1 MSNLYEKSP
10 VPAGAKGDAPEEKT
24 NTLRSRAIARVMD
37 LISEGPIKGLVGDK
51 KGIYINEIN
60 WENKDN
66 QENFDGLT
74 ADFRYGDSTQTAI
87 AGFPAVERE
96 FGMGQSITKG
106 GVPAGAPALSPEIQI
121 NDSLVDA
128 VRVTLQINGLVET
141 QKDGDMIGTTVTIAI
156 DVKNASTSYA
166 EVVRNTI
173 SGKTT
178 SAYERAYRITLPKDE
193 GLANLGAPFKIRVRR
208 ITADSDEIKLQNG
221 TQLSHYTEII
231 DHKLSYPDTA
241 YIGMTFDS
249 RLFKDGVPSRQYLI
263 DGLKMQVPSNYYPDG
278 GTIENY
284 VPLSQNFTTATWNK
298 SNVASPVTANNI
310 TAPDGELTGQLIV
323 PNATVAQHFISP
335 AATITGI
342 PAAIDHVSSVY
353 VKRNDLSC
361 GGARFEVYAYNGV
374 ASFGQYSVAIDFA
387 TGIGT
392 YASSNI
398 PANGGRNV
406 GWGVDD
412 VGNGWYRLWL
422 AGFPSSTVSS
432 LLPRVF
438 VQNASKV
445 ESFAGNAVTAYCSV
459 WGFQIHKG
467 TIPYQYLANATTAK
481 ITGPSAPRFYDGAWD
496 GTFKIAFTDNPAWV
510 LYMLLTHPRIGLGQW
525 VKESLVDKWTL
536 YSLAKYC
543 DELVP
548 NGYGSTEPR
557 FTYNGV
563 IRNRDDAYTVIQSIA
578 SMFRGIIYW
587 GAGSTLVAW
596 DAPKDPSVL
605 VTPANVIEGMFDYK
619 GVGWKARHSAALVK
633 WNDPDNLYKDAVEV
647 VEDQDLI
654 LQFGWKP
661 IETNAIGCTSR
672 GQAYRWGKWILYTEK
687 YETETVTYK
696 ASFDHMIKD
705 GTAVMPG
712 DIIKIMDPSYAGV
725 RNGGRV
731 VRTVR
736 NYLLR
741 SDQHADATW
750 TKTNVTVTSNPLIRQ
765 NIAFDQVF
773 ETATTAGH
781 NIQQL
786 ANLTTL
792 GIAAGTVH
800 NFSCYLTQPLT
811 GAVPFAQIY
820 IGSNL
825 TTTLFSRFNINL
837 ATGAYTIAAEAGF
850 NFENVQVTKIGGV
863 GEPPIWFVSFDFTT
877 LAVPVGGDS
886 LNLHIKALDAAQAV
900 SYLGVATNSFYV
912 AGSQISPGSGVVGRI
927 ATLGTVRHAL
937 LLDNPVTIL
946 DSSVSTISVVLPNG
960 TVEDRTVTSPSGN
973 TDLIEVNSDF
983 SVDPANGAMW
993 IISSDEVQPR
1003 LFRVLSIR
1011 EQEDNIVEVTAL
1023 YHNPDKFAMVEQDL
1037 VFETPDFS
1045 VLDLGPLD
1053 PPTNLAYTEYL
1064 YITVGGSV
1072 ASAVTISWS
1081 PPSGEG
1087 RVLSYDVQWK
1097 PPGEDW
1103 RFHSSHADVNV
1114 TIEGIK
1120 QGTYSFRVR
1129 AVGGIGSPSTWQTI
1143 DAAEL
1148 FGLSAKPPAVTN
1160 FNMNAVG
1167 DQAFLTWD
1175 PASDPIIGSYAIK
1188 MQNVVTGAIW
1198 GSGISVIDNLP
1209 RTASH
1214 VYVPMRFGTY
1224 MIKAVSIA
1232 GVESDTAAMVI
1243 SDVAGLGNFNAT
1255 ATVQAEPTWAG
1266 TLTNCSV
1273 SSNTLVTTPTSGL
1286 YPLLAVYQTSG
1297 AVDLTEVYTSRLTP
1311 TISASGQR
1319 ASYVMSTWGFLNQ
1332 VERLDGAA
1340 ENSWSVLIEYASTKV
1355 DPLTATAGDWT
1366 PWKPLIVGD
1375 STARAYKFRIQ
1386 LISYDTSVQVRVSNF
1401 KIVIDMPDRVEGQQ
1415 GVSVPATTTG
1425 LVVTYANAFKATP
1438 AVAATVQN
1446 ALASDVVTLSSE
1458 SRTGFTLKV
1467 TNGGSPVARTVNWVA
1482 KGYGKV

>member
-1 MSNLYEKSP
+1 MSNLYEKTP
-10 VPAGAKGDAPEEKT
+10 VPSGAKGDSPEEKT
-24 NTLRSRAIARVMD
+24 NTLRSRSIARVMD
-37 LISEGPIKGLVGDK
+37 LLSEGPIKGLVGDK
-51 KGIYINEIN
+51 KGIYINEVN
-60 WENKDN
+60 WENKDG

-96 FGMGQSITKG
+96 FGMGQTIRKG
-106 GVPAGAPALSPEIQI
+106 NVSGFPELSPEIQI

-128 VRVTLQINGLVET
+128 VRVTIQVNGLVET
-141 QKDGDMIGTTVTIAI
+141 QKDGDMVGTSVTIAI
-156 DVKNASTSYA
+156 DVKNSATAYA

-193 GLANLGAPFKIRVRR
+193 GLGNLGAPFKIRVRR
-208 ITADSDEIKLQNG
+208 ITADSEEIKLQNG

-249 RLFKDGVPSRQYLI
+249 KLFKDGVPARQYLI

-284 VPLSQNFTTATWNK
+284 VPKSQDFTTANWNK
-298 SNVASPVTANNI
+298 FNVASPVTANNI
-310 TAPDGELTGQLIV
+310 TAPDGELTAQLLV
-323 PNATVAQHFISP
+323 PNATSAQHYIT
-335 AATITGI
+335 AAAILSGI
-342 PAAIDHVSSVY
+342 PVVTDHVTSVY
-353 VKRNDLSC
+353 VKQSDASC
-361 GGARFEVYAYNGV
+361 GGARLEVYAYNGV
-374 ASFGQYSVAIDFA
+374 ASFGQYSVAVDFA
-387 TGIGT
+387 TGVGT

-406 GWGVDD
+406 GWGVDN
-412 VGNGWYRLWL
+412 VGGGWYRLWL
-422 AGFPSSTVSS
+422 AGYPSSTVSS
-432 LLPRVF
+432 LLPRLF
-438 VQNASKV
+438 IQNAAKS
-445 ESFAGNAVTAYCSV
+445 ESFAGDAVTAYCSV
-459 WGFQIHKG
+459 WGFQVHKG
-467 TIPYQYLANATTAK
+467 TVPYQYLVNTTTAK
-481 ITGPSAPRFYDGAWD
+481 VTGASAARFYDGVWD
-496 GTFKIAFTDNPAWV
+496 GTFKVAFTDNPAWV

-543 DELVP
+543 DEMVP
-548 NGYGSTEPR
+548 NGYGSMEPR
-557 FTYNGV
+557 FAYNGV

-605 VTPANVIEGMFDYK
+605 VTPANVLDGMFDYK

-661 IETNAIGCTSR
+661 IETNAVGCTSR

-725 RNGGRV
+725 RNGGRL

-736 NYLLR
+736 NYLKM
-741 SDQHADATW
+741 SATVNDATW
-750 TKTNVTVTSNPLIRQ
+750 VKTNATVSANTLTRQ
-765 NIAFDQVF
+765 SILFDQVF
-773 ETATTAGH
+773 EIAATGNHMVRQQVTLTTAG
-781 NIQQL
+781 
-786 ANLTTL
+786 
-792 GIAAGTVH
+792 IAAATVH
-800 NFSCYLTQPLT
+800 NYCVYLTTPVAN
-811 GAVPFAQIY
+811 AVPKVQLF
-820 IGSNL
+820 IGSSAQPTLLTRLNIDL
-825 TTTLFSRFNINL
+825 TTGETTTVSNLFGLGNI
-837 ATGAYTIAAEAGF
+837 
-850 NFENVQVTKIGGV
+850 QVDKFGGV
-863 GEPPIWFVSFDFTT
+863 GEPPVWRVSFDFTS
-877 LAVPVGGDS
+877 LAAPTGGDTLDFRVLA
-886 LNLHIKALDAAQAV
+886 LNAGSSD
-900 SYLGVATNSFYV
+900 SYLGVATNSFYMTN
-912 AGSQISPGSGVVGRI
+912 AQITPGSGVVDSITTTSAIRQ
-927 ATLGTVRHAL
+927 AV
-937 LLDNPVTIL
+937 LLDQAVTIL
-946 DSSVSTISVVLPNG
+946 DGSVSTLSVVMPSG
-960 TVEDRTVTSPSGN
+960 KVEDRVVTSPSGSRS
-973 TDLIEVNSDF
+973 LMELASDF
-983 SVDPANGAMW
+983 SVDPMNGAMW
-993 IISSDEVQPR
+993 IVSSDEVVPR
-1003 LFRVLSIR
+1003 LFRVLSLR
-1011 EQEDNIVEVTAL
+1011 EQEDNVVEVTAL

-1045 VLDLGPLD
+1045 ALDLGPLS

-1064 YITVGGSV
+1064 YVTVGGSV
-1072 ASAVTISWS
+1072 ASAVTVSWS
-1081 PPSGEG
+1081 PPSNEG

-1097 PPGEDW
+1097 QPGEDW
-1103 RFHSSHADVNV
+1103 KFHSSHSDVNV
-1114 TIEGIK
+1114 TIENIR

-1129 AVGGIGSPSTWQTI
+1129 AVGGIGSPSTWQSI
-1143 DAAEL
+1143 DNAEL

-1175 PASDPIIGSYAIK
+1175 PPSDPTVGGYAIK

-1209 RTASH
+1209 RSASH

-1232 GVESDTAAMVI
+1232 GVESDVAAMVI

-1273 SSNTLVTTPTSGL
+1273 SSNTLVTTPVSGL
-1286 YPLLAVYQTSG
+1286 YPLEATYLTSG
-1297 AVDLTEVYTSRLTP
+1297 YVDLTEIYTNRLTP

-1332 VERLDGAA
+1332 VEALDGAA

-1355 DPLTATAGDWT
+1355 NPATALPGDWT
-1366 PWKPLIVGD
+1366 DWRPLIIGD
-1375 STARAYKFRIQ
+1375 STARAYKFRLT
-1386 LISYDTSVQVRVSNF
+1386 LISYDTSVQVRVSSF

-1415 GVSVPATTTG
+1415 GVSVPSTG
-1425 LVVTYANAFKATP
+1425 LNVTYTNAFKATP
-1438 AVAATVQN
+1438 AVAISVQN
-1446 ALASDVVTLSSE
+1446 AVTGDTFTVSSE
-1458 SRTGFTLKV
+1458 TRTGFSVLVKNSAGAGKAAV
-1467 TNGGSPVARTVNWVA
+1467 INWVA